1 MLFIMVSKK
10 NPLYDSISTI
20 LSPVVANFIA
30 KKKIQDKNHI
40 YLKEYCRFYNIYGV
54 VLIQGWY
61 SFVFWRKTNVQVSVT
76 VQKRAPHKV

>member
-40 YLKEYCRFYNIYGV
+40 YLKEYCRFYNIFYFMVWWLFQDGAHLYFGDKQTKKFKLV
-54 VLIQGWY
+54 
-61 SFVFWRKTNVQVSVT
+61 
-76 VQKRAPHKV
+76 